1 MVKIKSVTIASG
13 KGGVGKTLVSLSIA
27 KKLSDA
33 GKKVAFI
40 DCDIDSSNFA
50 ELTGVTDKVH
60 ITKDDYIPVVY
71 DNIQV
76 FSMSL
81 LIDKDK
87 AISKSGA
94 RYVEILL
101 DVLQSGYWDSEY
113 FIFDLPSGNS
123 DVFRSIIEIL
133 SESYVGTV
141 IVGQSS
147 SNVDTRRV
155 INIHKYLDV
164 PILGL
169 IENMSGFTC
178 ECGKTYDFFGVG
190 AIEELS
196 NQFGIP
202 YMGSIPLIANI
213 RDKIYDGEPYVDSDV
228 IDTVVSSIITTK
240 PKKLT
245 FFEKSKVKID
255 DYFVS
260 QVGKI
265 VGALISNANRIID
278 VPLVISDFDYND
290 KSVFDIVI
298 TNISQ
303 THELTRAHLRL
314 TENGLSVIRNKTL
327 KEKYG
332 GKPRWEIVLSYRTLA
347 RVILRKR
354 KVGKKVVDF
363 TPMDAW
369 LEDDIIVYGA
379 PSSARAITLL
389 QEIFESEKITSS
401 IDPHIRKWLEAYI

>member
-265 VGALISNANRIID
+265 VGALISNAN
-278 VPLVISDFDYND
+278 S
-290 KSVFDIVI
+290 
-298 TNISQ
+298 
-303 THELTRAHLRL
+303 LRL